1 MAATAS
7 IALIIR
13 QNPLT
18 SALPVEALR
27 IALGLAAGENPI
39 TVILMGPAVQLLA
52 EDTDEIVDID
62 ILEKYLPSFEHL
74 GIPFLLVHAP
84 GPRPALQEGFAVT
97 EGTMA
102 TARQAMTAAD
112 RVLVF

>member
-1 MAATAS
+1 MPPTAS
-7 IALIIR
+7 IVLIIR
-13 QNPLT
+13 QDPRT

-39 TVILMGPAVQLLA
+39 TVVLMGPAVQLLA

-74 GIPFLLVHAP
+74 QIPFLLVHPA
-84 GPRPALQEGFAVT
+84 GPRPALQDGFAAT
-97 EGTMA
+97 EGTLDV
-102 TARQAMTAAD
+102 ARQAMMRAE